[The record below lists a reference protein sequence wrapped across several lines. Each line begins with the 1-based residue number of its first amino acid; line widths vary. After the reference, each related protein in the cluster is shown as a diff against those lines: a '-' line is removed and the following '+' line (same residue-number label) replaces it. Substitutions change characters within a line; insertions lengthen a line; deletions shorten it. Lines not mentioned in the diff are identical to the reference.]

1 MKKSYSL
8 LVPPTGPEINQFA
21 TLSLDGQML
30 LWEKKFLDAQ
40 KKPVTDLSTYA
51 WKAGFG
57 YHLFRPEGGGSMGA
71 SQFLFKKNEKKTVF
85 TGTTDQG

>member
-21 TLSLDGQML
+21 SLSLDGQML
-30 LWEKKFLDAQ
+30 LWEKKFVDAQ
-40 KKPVTDLSTYA
+40 KKPVTDLSSYV

-57 YHLFRPEGGGSMGA
+57 YHLFRPEGGGAMGA
-71 SQFLFKKNEKKTVF
+71 SQFLFKKN
-85 TGTTDQG
+85 